1 MFPQDRYT
9 PHGYLDNPAHGWKMG
24 PGGVLRSRPGV
35 GLGWHY
41 PSFPHGYNYTW
52 FYAAHLQLGFNLPG
66 TGWLWETADFAR
78 NRLDL
83 YSDYHSKNWLS
94 FVFETPQGLRARA
107 IFFLAEAFSDEGDAL
122 GCLVQL
128 RNQGQQTQS
137 GSLAAALDYERNL
150 GQGLDWT
157 SGLYARQNTGGV
169 SVAGFQEGTAFH
181 LRSTT
186 GASRT
191 WTGAT
196 SFAELGGLL
205 EAYQAPRANPDRFAT
220 LDAAYKESDNVT
232 RKLAAQQYH
241 FELAPG
247 TEKTV
252 MLVMTRDVS
261 EFRAVRRANRLL
273 EEDGNLLYE
282 AMARGRQDDDAFW
295 DNAPRLSGDWPEHVR
310 RGLVYDLETLRMMV
324 RDPFGIYKHRW
335 DAMQIQVP
343 RTVLAEAALDML
355 ILSYA
360 DPEAAK
366 DVMLGAWADAPE
378 PNVPCSRED
387 GSYNMVA
394 VDGSP
399 CGTAPEW
406 CFPFHCIE
414 LVYRRTGDKA
424 WLAELFPHL
433 EAFIDFWQKER
444 TDPQGRPFY
453 KCSWEA
459 GQDNSAR
466 FGITDDPSGGG
477 ALGEHLWPV
486 DLQAAMTQSCWL
498 LASWADELGLEPA
511 TINRWNELGGRH
523 FSLMQRL
530 WRPEQAWFHDFDRR
544 TNGFTNVL
552 DTMQLAPLLSRAV
565 TPEQVAAMQPKLEN
579 PPLHGQVFHP
589 LMWPSIV
596 FCLVEACSESSR
608 ADLAAR
614 HGWQALD
621 AFYRW
626 MDSRPASVAPDQGG
640 LPGVGREYWPQ
651 VSNPLAKPPRGGG
664 GAEVYGWGCL
674 GTYMLLRYVVGL
686 QEERPA
692 SSDRAAFVLRPNL
705 PAALLVPGKIYRVEG
720 VPCQQLKL
728 DFTLTVQADST
739 IAFQLTAWDNRPGGS
754 NYLETFL
761 LENGQAQLVRLNRA
775 QGLKRE

>member
-9 PHGYLDNPAHGWKMG
+9 PHGYLDNPAHAWTTG
-24 PGGVLRSRPGV
+24 PGGVLRSRPGI
-35 GLGWHY
+35 GMGWHY

-52 FYAAHLQLGFNLPG
+52 HYATHLQLGFSLPG
-66 TGWLWETADFAR
+66 TGWLLETADFER
-78 NRLDL
+78 QNIDL

-94 FVFETPQGLRARA
+94 FVFETPLGLKARA
-107 IFFLAEAFSDEGDAL
+107 IFFLAEASTGSGDAL

-128 RNQGQQTQS
+128 KNHGQAAQE
-137 GSLAAALDYERNL
+137 GSLLAALDYERNL

-157 SGLYARQNTGGV
+157 SGLYSRQHETGV

-181 LRSTT
+181 LRSTDFS
-186 GASRT
+186 AQARLD
-191 WTGAT
+191 AT
-196 SFAELGGLL
+196 TFTDLL
-205 EAYQAPRANPDRFAT
+205 ES
-220 LDAAYKESDNVT
+220 LDATAARRFPVGSRLASLDRAYKEGDNVT
-232 RKLAAQQYH
+232 RKIAAQHYN
-241 FELAPG
+241 FKLEPG
-247 TEKTV
+247 AEKTI
-252 MLVMTRDVS
+252 MLVLTRDAS
-261 EFRAVRRANRLL
+261 EFQAVNRASRLL
-273 EEDGNLLYE
+273 QDEGSALYQ
-282 AMARGRQDDDAFW
+282 ALARGRQEDNAFW
-295 DNAPRLSGDWPEHVR
+295 ENAPRLSGDWPEHVR

-324 RDPFGIYKHRW
+324 RNPAGIYKHAW

-360 DPEAAK
+360 DPVAAK
-366 DVMLGAWADAPE
+366 EVLLGTFADAPE

-414 LVYRRTGDKA
+414 LVYRRTGDRA
-424 WLAELFPHL
+424 WLAALFPYL
-433 EAFIDFWQKER
+433 EAYMDFWQGQR

-466 FGITDDPSGGG
+466 FGITNDPSGGG

-486 DLQAAMTQSCWL
+486 DLQAAMTQNCWL
-498 LASWADELGLEPA
+498 LASWAAELESGQA
-511 TINRWNELGGRH
+511 RINRWNNLADRH
-523 FSLMQRL
+523 FNLMQQM
-530 WRPEQAWFHDFDRR
+530 WRPELKWFHDFDRR
-544 TNGFTNVL
+544 SGFTGVL
-552 DTMQLAPLLSRAV
+552 DTMQLAPLLGRAA
-565 TPEQVAAMQPKLEN
+565 TTEQIAALQAKLEN

-596 FCLVEACSESSR
+596 FCLVESCSESGR
-608 ADLAAR
+608 QDLAAR

-626 MDSRPASVAPDQGG
+626 ADSHPASVAPDQGG

-651 VSNPLAKPPRGGG
+651 VGQPTAVPPRGGG

-674 GTYMLLRYVVGL
+674 GTYLLLRYVIGL
-686 QEERPA
+686 QEERAA
-692 SSDRAAFVLRPNL
+692 SESQAAFVVRPNL
-705 PAALLVPGKIYRVEG
+705 PGALLVPGKVYQVKGIY
-720 VPCQQLKL
+720 CQQLRL
-728 DFTLTVQADST
+728 DLTLAVLEFARIEVTLVA
-739 IAFQLTAWDNRPGGS
+739 AERPGGAI
-754 NYLETFL
+754 YQEKFL
-761 LENGQAQLVRLNRA
+761 LDNGQAQLVRLNRA
-775 QGLKRE
+775 EGLKRE